1 MVAHWADATKSCFV
15 VVITLDALINE
26 VRDGFDAFPPLDRL
40 TRAVDLAGRVC
51 ELGERLIGFY
61 VDDARRAGATWSE
74 IGERLGVSRQAVQKR
89 YIPK

>member
-40 TRAVDLAGRVC
+40 TRRSTWLA
-51 ELGERLIGFY
+51 ESANSGESHRLLC
-61 VDDARRAGATWSE
+61 R
-74 IGERLGVSRQAVQKR
+74 
-89 YIPK
+89 